1 MLVVIDGMNLA
12 YRAWYTL
19 PASIRSGGAD
29 EGAPLAGYLL
39 LQHLIGIVIDI
50 GLEFCCDSS
59 LVSSVVCWDC
69 SGSSTRRKA
78 LVEDSG
84 VVDRKYKG
92 QRTENLTQESIN
104 AREAVGVLFEEF
116 SKIHSRLGLSSPYFE
131 ADDLIA
137 LLAEVGHSDSVIVSR
152 DTDFYQLLNT
162 AVIYNP
168 YTESYITKNT
178 FIEEYGFEST
188 WWVLWKAIAGDQSDN
203 WPGVPG
209 MGPVRTT
216 QYIQSLIDL
225 HLTVEGGIEQ
235 AVTRWG
241 KIIEVGIE
249 LVTIPFR
256 QLIEPEPIIEVFE
269 SVYTALGD
277 TTTFDWA
284 TYFNTFD
291 IQRLSMLDAARTIR

>member
-1 MLVVIDGMNLA
+1 MLVIIDGMNLA

-19 PASIRSGGAD
+19 PGSIRSGEVD
-29 EGAPLAGYLL
+29 EGIPLAGYLL
-39 LQHLIGIVIDI
+39 LQHMISIVTDI
-50 GLEFCCDSS
+50 GLEFCYDSS
-59 LVSSVVCWDC
+59 LIPSVICWDC
-69 SGSSTRRKA
+69 PGSSSRRRT
-78 LVEDSG
+78 LVADSG
-84 VVDRKYKG
+84 VVDREYKG
-92 QRTENLTQESIN
+92 QRTENLTKEIVN
-104 AREAVGVLFEEF
+104 AREAVGILSSEF
-116 SKIHSRLGLSSPYFE
+116 GKIHSRLGLSSPYFE

-137 LLAEVGHSDSVIVSR
+137 LLAEVACDHVVIVSR

-162 AVIYNP
+162 AVVYNP

-178 FIEEYGFEST
+178 FIEEYEFEST

-241 KIIEVGIE
+241 KIIEVGVE
-249 LVTIPFR
+249 LITIPFR
-256 QLIEPEPIIEVFE
+256 QLIEPEPIIEIFE

>member
-1 MLVVIDGMNLA
+1 MLVIIDGMNLA
-12 YRAWYTL
+12 YRAWYSL
-19 PASIRSGGAD
+19 PGSIRSGGAD

-39 LQHLIGIVIDI
+39 LQHMISIVIDI

-69 SGSSTRRKA
+69 SGSLRRRKA

-92 QRTENLTQESIN
+92 QRAENLTQETIN
-104 AREAVGVLFEEF
+104 AREAVGVLSREF
-116 SKIHSRLGLSSPYFE
+116 SKIHSRLGLSSSHFE

-137 LLAEVGHSDSVIVSR
+137 LLAEVGHSGSVIVSR
-152 DTDFYQLLNT
+152 DTDFYQLLST
-162 AVIYNP
+162 VVIYNP
-168 YTESYITKNT
+168 YTESYITEAT
-178 FIEEYGFEST
+178 FVEEYGFESA

-216 QYIQSLIDL
+216 QYIQSLVDL
-225 HLTVEGGIEQ
+225 HFTAEDGVKQ
-235 AVTRWG
+235 AIIKWG
-241 KIIEVGIE
+241 KIIEVGVE

-256 QLIEPEPIIEVFE
+256 QLIEPEPVIETFE
-269 SVYTALGD
+269 LVCTALGD
-277 TTTFDWA
+277 TTAFDWA